1 MKALAAALMLGQA
14 MPADEAGLRMQMDEA
29 ERQLRTSP
37 FVVADPALNTY
48 VGGLVCRLAGP
59 DCPAIRVHIVR
70 TPYLNA
76 SMAPNGAMIVWSGL
90 FLRTANEAELV
101 AVLSHEIAHYRARH
115 SLRAFRDQRRKA
127 DGWALLGL
135 PVGLV
140 AGNIGYSAV
149 QVGLVASLSAYS
161 REMEREADAASIGM
175 LRVGG
180 YDPRAASAI
189 WAGVR
194 AERLAAATARGRK
207 PRGEG
212 GLFASHPA
220 SAEREAT
227 LASLA
232 GGEGG
237 RDGAAAFAAA
247 MAPHWRWLIEDQ
259 LRLNDPGGTAWLLD
273 RIAARGGPPDWIAYA
288 RGELARG
295 AGRFA
300 EAAAAYHRGAPLP
313 EAERGLALALSR
325 MGDRSGARAAIERY
339 LTARPDA
346 PDAEMLR
353 SMVAS

>member
-1 MKALAAALMLGQA
+1 MAALMLVQA
-14 MPADEAGLRMQMDEA
+14 MPADEAGMRMQMDEA
-29 ERQLRTSP
+29 ERQLRSSP
-37 FVVADPALNTY
+37 FIVADPALNAY

-59 DCPAIRVHIVR
+59 DCSAIRVHIVR

-90 FLRTANEAELV
+90 FLRTANEAELA
-101 AVLSHEIAHYRARH
+101 AVLGHEIAHYRARH
-115 SLRAFRDQRRKA
+115 SLRAFRDHRRKA

-135 PVGLV
+135 PVVLV

-161 REMEREADAASIGM
+161 REMEREADAASVAM
-175 LRVGG
+175 LRAGG
-180 YDPRAASAI
+180 YDPRAAAAI
-189 WAGVR
+189 WTGVR
-194 AERLAAATARGRK
+194 AERLAAATARGRR

-212 GLFASHPA
+212 GLFASHPP
-220 SAEREAT
+220 SVEREAT

-232 GGEGG
+232 GAERG
-237 RDGAAAFAAA
+237 RDGAAAYAAA

-259 LRLNDPGGTAWLLD
+259 LRLNDPGETAWLLD
-273 RIAARGGPPDWIAYA
+273 RIEARGGPPDWIAYA

-295 AGRFA
+295 AGRLEDA
-300 EAAAAYHRGAPLP
+300 VSAYRRAAPLP
-313 EAERGLALALSR
+313 EAERGLALTLSH
-325 MGDRSGARAAIERY
+325 MGDRAGAQAAIDRY

-353 SMVAS
+353 SMVTP

>member
-1 MKALAAALMLGQA
+1 MKALVAALMLGQA

-29 ERQLRTSP
+29 ERQLRASP
-37 FVVADPALNTY
+37 FIVADPALNAY

-90 FLRTANEAELV
+90 FLRTANEAELA
-101 AVLSHEIAHYRARH
+101 AVLGHEIAHYRARH
-115 SLRAFRDQRRKA
+115 SLRAFRDHRRKA

-135 PVGLV
+135 PIGLV
-140 AGNIGYSAV
+140 AGNLGYSAV
-149 QVGLVASLSAYS
+149 QVGLAASLSAYS
-161 REMEREADAASIGM
+161 REMEREADAASIAL
-175 LRVGG
+175 LRASG
-180 YDPRAASAI
+180 YDPPAAAAI
-189 WAGVR
+189 WTGVR

-212 GLFASHPA
+212 GLFASHPP
-220 SAEREAT
+220 SAEREMT
-227 LASLA
+227 LTALAASDR
-232 GGEGG
+232 G

-247 MAPHWRWLIEDQ
+247 MTPHWRWLIEDQ

-273 RIAARGGPPDWIAYA
+273 RIEARGGPADWIAYA
-288 RGELARG
+288 RGELAR
-295 AGRFA
+295 ATGRLE
-300 EAAAAYHRGAPLP
+300 EAVTAYRRATPLP
-313 EAERGLALALSR
+313 EGERGLALALSR
-325 MGDRSGARAAIERY
+325 MGDRAGAKAAVDRY

-346 PDAEMLR
+346 PDAEILR

>member
-1 MKALAAALMLGQA
+1 MKALAAALMLAQA
-14 MPADEAGLRMQMDEA
+14 IPADEAGMRMQMDEA

-37 FVVADPALNTY
+37 FIVADPALNVY
-48 VGGLVCRLAGP
+48 VGALVCRLAGP

-90 FLRTANEAELV
+90 FLRTANEAELA
-101 AVLSHEIAHYRARH
+101 AVLAHEIAHYRARH
-115 SLRAFRDQRRKA
+115 SLRAFHDQRRKA

-161 REMEREADAASIGM
+161 REMEREADAASIAM
-175 LRVGG
+175 LRGEG
-180 YDPRAASAI
+180 YDPHAAAAI
-189 WAGVR
+189 WTGVR
-194 AERLAAATARGRK
+194 AERVSAAAARGRK

-227 LASLA
+227 LAALA
-232 GGEGG
+232 GAERG
-237 RDGAAAFAAA
+237 RDGAAAYAAA
-247 MAPHWRWLIEDQ
+247 MASHWRWLIEDQ

-273 RIAARGGPPDWIAYA
+273 RIEAGGGLADWIAYA

-295 AGRFA
+295 AGRFD
-300 EAAAAYHRGAPLP
+300 EATAAYRRAAPLP
-313 EAERGLALALSR
+313 EAERGLGLALSR
-325 MGDRSGARAAIERY
+325 MGDRAGAKAAIDRY
-339 LTARPDA
+339 LADRPDA

-353 SMVAS
+353 SMVGS

>member
-1 MKALAAALMLGQA
+1 MKALAAALALAQA

-37 FVVADPALNTY
+37 FVVADPALNAY

-59 DCPAIRVHIVR
+59 DCPAIRVHLVR

-90 FLRTANEAELV
+90 FLRTANEAELA
-101 AVLSHEIAHYRARH
+101 AVLGHEIAHYRARH
-115 SLRAFRDQRRKA
+115 SLRAFRDHRRKA

-135 PVGLV
+135 PVGLF
-140 AGNIGYSAV
+140 AGNLGYSAV
-149 QVGLVASLSAYS
+149 QVGLAASLSAYS
-161 REMEREADAASIGM
+161 REMEREADAASVAM
-175 LRVGG
+175 LRAGG
-180 YDPRAASAI
+180 YDSHAAAAI
-189 WAGVR
+189 WTGVR
-194 AERLAAATARGRK
+194 AERLAAAAARGRR

-212 GLFASHPA
+212 GLFASHPP

-227 LASLA
+227 LTALA
-232 GGEGG
+232 GGERG
-237 RDGAAAFAAA
+237 RDGATAFAAA

-273 RIAARGGPPDWIAYA
+273 RIEARGGPGDWIAYA

-295 AGRFA
+295 AGRFD
-300 EAAAAYHRGAPLP
+300 EAATAYRRAAPLP

-325 MGDRSGARAAIERY
+325 MGDGPGARAAVDRY

-346 PDAEMLR
+346 PDAAMLR
-353 SMVAS
+353 SMVVS